1 LYSNVYLC
9 SYLYI
14 LYIFL
19 YHHISGRFFTV
30 VGDEIFDPK
39 RQVVEVGQKH
49 VPVPQAV
56 PVPDQGAAQGGMGG
70 FTKVGL
76 NGI

>member
-1 LYSNVYLC
+1 MFIYAVIYIYIC
-9 SYLYI
+9 YI
-14 LYIFL
+14 LL

-30 VGDEIFDPK
+30 VGDEIFDPN
-39 RQVVEVGQKH
+39 RQVLEVGQKH
-49 VPVPQAV
+49 LPVPQAV

-70 FTKVGL
+70 FTSKVGL